1 MTGGVGITTYS
12 VALAMIGLA
21 IYVSTDPFHYSPIA
35 DFPDF
40 KTHRVDFPPWS
51 QFPVAKDH
59 QNKLQRSEIKF
70 LNQVQGP
77 ESIAFDPQGR
87 GPYTGVADGRIMFW
101 DGQQWSEFAYTS
113 PNRSEELCKPGP
125 TPLSNIKN
133 EHICGRPLGL
143 RFDKRTGDL
152 YIADA
157 YFGLLVVGPEGGL
170 ATRLVSEVDGVPL
183 RFTNDL
189 DIDKEQGIVYFTD
202 SSSVYQRRNFIQLV
216 FSADTS
222 GRILKYNPQTK
233 EASLILSNIQFPNG
247 LSLSK
252 DGSFFL
258 FSDSCVGRLK
268 RYWLKGP
275 KAGTTDI
282 FALLPGNPDNVRTN
296 EKGEFWVALHCR
308 RNLYSHLMGLYPEL
322 RKAILKLPIPTKY
335 HYLAQIGG
343 RLHAVLVKYSPDGE
357 LVEILED
364 SEGKVIRAV
373 SEVEERDGKLWMGS
387 VLMPFMAVY

>member
-1 MTGGVGITTYS
+1 M
-12 VALAMIGLA
+12 
-21 IYVSTDPFHYSPIA
+21 
-35 DFPDF
+35 
-40 KTHRVDFPPWS
+40 
-51 QFPVAKDH
+51 
-59 QNKLQRSEIKF
+59 
-70 LNQVQGP
+70 
-77 ESIAFDPQGR
+77 
-87 GPYTGVADGRIMFW
+87 
-101 DGQQWSEFAYTS
+101 
-113 PNRSEELCKPGP
+113 
-125 TPLSNIKN
+125 
-133 EHICGRPLGL
+133 
-143 RFDKRTGDL
+143 
-152 YIADA
+152 
-157 YFGLLVVGPEGGL
+157 
-170 ATRLVSEVDGVPL
+170 
-183 RFTNDL
+183 
-189 DIDKEQGIVYFTD
+189 
-202 SSSVYQRRNFIQLV
+202 V
-216 FSADTS
+216 FSADNS

-258 FSDSCVGRLK
+258 FSDSCVGRLT

-282 FALLPGNPDNVRTN
+282 FALLPGHPDNVRTN

-308 RNLYSHLMGLYPEL
+308 RTLYAHLMGLYPGL
-322 RKAILKLPIPTKY
+322 RKAILKLPIPAKY

-364 SEGKVIRAV
+364 SDGKVIRAV